1 MEKTTMQ
8 NWDLESLY
16 AGGSQSTKLKNLI
29 AELKALLEKIS
40 NDLSAFQK
48 NKEEVD
54 THAFLKIIN
63 QFQFARSGW
72 DELDDFVICVYS
84 QDVTDSDAVVLLDES
99 AVIKAKL
106 DSVQIDLDEALAN
119 FSEAHWNG
127 FMELEEVE
135 PYSFYLAERRKTVK
149 DRLPVEMERLIN
161 VLSVN
166 GIKAWEQQQQQLLA
180 KLKIP
185 IGSDGEEQGVS
196 IGQAMNEAMYA
207 EDRSHRQK
215 AARAIAETCADHAED
230 FAVALNRIS
239 GFRLDV
245 YEQRGWHNV
254 LKEAVEQNRIQE
266 ESIQALMKSIDDNKN
281 LYRAYFQRKVALTR
295 LDEVS
300 WFDLETPTFASEK
313 KIDYAAAKDI
323 IIKQFH
329 QFSEKLGQFAERAF
343 EEGWIETEN
352 RPDKAG
358 GGFCASMPL
367 SNESRIFMT
376 YRENYQDV
384 VTLAHEFGHAYH
396 NYILQEE
403 PAFAQQK
410 GTSVAESASTFLE
423 NLVLDAAIEH
433 TEDEKEKLA
442 LLEVKIK
449 DGLKYVVS
457 VPNMF
462 RFEQEF
468 YARRKNGQLTAEEIN
483 NLIKE
488 VESDFY
494 GGIIEGSAPYKWMY
508 ISHFYSADKPF
519 FNIPYT
525 IGYLF
530 SNGIYSL
537 AKEATGDFQEKYD
550 ELLRNSGRMTVE
562 QLAHTYLDAD
572 VTKPEFWNA
581 SQQAL
586 KDAIEE
592 YLTLTESYVNKGN

>member
-1 MEKTTMQ
+1 MEQTTNQ
-8 NWDLESLY
+8 NWNLNTLY
-16 AGGSQSTKLKNLI
+16 AGGSQSIELKNLI
-29 AELKALLEKIS
+29 TELKELLDKIS
-40 NDLSAFQK
+40 GSLNDQ
-48 NKEEVD
+48 EENID
-54 THAFLKIIN
+54 TQAFLKLID
-63 QFQFARSGW
+63 QFQHARNAW

-106 DSVQIDLDEALAN
+106 DSVQIDLDEGLAN
-119 FSEAHWNG
+119 FPETRWNE
-127 FMELEEVE
+127 FVELEEVK
-135 PYSFYLAERRKTVK
+135 PYSFYLEERRKTVK

-166 GIKAWEQQQQQLLA
+166 GIKAWEQQQQQQQLLA

-185 IGSDGEEQGVS
+185 IGPDGEEQGVS
-196 IGQAMNEAMYA
+196 IGQAMNRAMYA
-207 EDRSHRQK
+207 EDRSHRKK
-215 AARAIAETCADHAED
+215 AAGAIAETCEAHAED
-230 FAVALNRIS
+230 FATALNRIA

-245 YEQRGWHNV
+245 YEQRGWNNV

-266 ESIQALMKSIDDNKN
+266 ESIQALMKSIDGNKD
-281 LYRAYFQRKVALTR
+281 LYRAYFQRKVALTGM
-295 LDEVS
+295 DEVS

-367 SNESRIFMT
+367 SKESRIFMT

-396 NYILQEE
+396 NCILQEE

-423 NLVLDAAIEH
+423 NLVLDAAIER
-433 TEDEKEKLA
+433 TEDENEKLA

-468 YARRKNGQLTAEEIN
+468 YARRKHGQLTVEEVN
-483 NLIKE
+483 DLIKE

-494 GGIIEGSAPYKWMY
+494 SGIIEGSAPYKWMY

-519 FNIPYT
+519 YNIPYT

-562 QLAHTYLDAD
+562 QLAQNYLDAD

-586 KDAIEE
+586 KEAIEE
-592 YLTLTESYVNKGN
+592 YLRLTEKYIE

>member
-1 MEKTTMQ
+1 MKQTTNQ
-8 NWDLESLY
+8 NWNLDTLY
-16 AGGSQSTKLKNLI
+16 AGGSQSTELKNLI
-29 AELKALLEKIS
+29 TELKELLEKIS
-40 NDLSAFQK
+40 GSLNGLQK
-48 NKEEVD
+48 NMD
-54 THAFLKIIN
+54 IPSFLELLN
-63 QFQFARSGW
+63 QFQYARSGW

-84 QDVTDSDAVVLLDES
+84 QDVTDSEAVVLLDES

-119 FSEAHWNG
+119 LPEDRWNELIG
-127 FMELEEVE
+127 LEEVQ
-135 PYSFYLAERRKTVK
+135 PYSFYLEERRKTVK

-185 IGSDGEEQGVS
+185 IGADGKEQGVS
-196 IGQAMNEAMYA
+196 IGQAMNEAMHA
-207 EDRSHRQK
+207 EDRSLRQK
-215 AARAIAETCADHAED
+215 AAEAIAETCEAHAED
-230 FAVALNRIS
+230 FATALNRIA

-245 YEQRGWHNV
+245 YEQRGWNNV

-266 ESIQALMKSIDDNKN
+266 ESVQALVASIDENKS
-281 LYRAYFQRKVALTR
+281 LYRAYFQRKVELIG

-300 WFDLETPTFASEK
+300 WFDLETPTFASEEK
-313 KIDYAAAKDI
+313 VTYSAAKDI
-323 IIKQFH
+323 IIKQFG
-329 QFSEKLGQFAERAF
+329 QFSQKLGDFAENAF
-343 EEGWIETEN
+343 DSDWIETEN

-367 SNESRIFMT
+367 QKESRIFMT

-396 NYILQEE
+396 NYILHEE
-403 PAFAQQK
+403 AVLAQQK

-423 NLVLDAAIEH
+423 NLVLDAAIEQ
-433 TEDEKEKLA
+433 TTDEKEKLA

-468 YARRKNGQLTAEEIN
+468 YARRKHGQLTVDEIN
-483 NLIKE
+483 DLIKE

-508 ISHFYSADKPF
+508 ISHFYSSTIPF
-519 FNIPYT
+519 YNIPYT

-530 SNGIYSL
+530 SNGIYNL
-537 AKEATGDFQEKYD
+537 AKQSTGDFQEKYD
-550 ELLRNSGRMTVE
+550 DLLRNSGRMTVE
-562 QLAHTYLDAD
+562 QLAQNYLDAD
-572 VTKPEFWNA
+572 VTKSEFWNA

-592 YLTLTESYVNKGN
+592 YLLLTEKYVQKG

>member
-1 MEKTTMQ
+1 MEQTTYQ
-8 NWDLESLY
+8 NWNLDTLY
-16 AGGSQSTKLKNLI
+16 AGGSQSIELKNLI
-29 AELKALLEKIS
+29 TELKDLLDNIS
-40 NDLSAFQK
+40 GSLNDQ
-48 NKEEVD
+48 EENID
-54 THAFLKIIN
+54 TQAFLKLIN
-63 QFQFARSGW
+63 QFQHARNAW

-84 QDVTDSDAVVLLDES
+84 QDVTDNDAVVLLDES

-119 FSEAHWNG
+119 FPETRWNE
-127 FMELEEVE
+127 FIELEEVK
-135 PYSFYLAERRKTVK
+135 PYSFYLEERRKTVK

-185 IGSDGEEQGVS
+185 IGSNGEEQGVS
-196 IGQAMNEAMYA
+196 IGQAMNRAMYA

-215 AARAIAETCADHAED
+215 AAGAIAETCAVNAED
-230 FAVALNRIS
+230 FATALNRIS

-245 YEQRGWHNV
+245 YEQRCWDNV

-266 ESIQALMKSIDDNKN
+266 ESIQALMESIDGNKD
-281 LYRAYFQRKVALTR
+281 LYRAYFQRKVALTG
-295 LDEVS
+295 LDEIS

-367 SNESRIFMT
+367 SKESRIFMT

-468 YARRKNGQLTAEEIN
+468 YARRKHGQLTVKEIN
-483 NLIKE
+483 NLIKD

-519 FNIPYT
+519 YNIPYT

-562 QLAHTYLDAD
+562 QLAQNYLDAD

-586 KDAIEE
+586 KEAIEE
-592 YLTLTESYVNKGN
+592 YLRLTEKYIE

>member
-1 MEKTTMQ
+1 MEQTTNQ
-8 NWDLESLY
+8 NWNLDTLY
-16 AGGSQSTKLKNLI
+16 AGGSQSAELKNLI
-29 AELKALLEKIS
+29 AKIKRVLEELSEGLKAYQENDQAADNQSFLELL
-40 NDLSAFQK
+40 
-48 NKEEVD
+48 
-54 THAFLKIIN
+54 N
-63 QFQFARSGW
+63 QFQYARSGW
-72 DELDDFVICVYS
+72 DELDDFVICLYS
-84 QDVTDSDAVVLLDES
+84 QDVKDSEAVVLLDES

-119 FSEAHWNG
+119 FSEDRWQEL
-127 FMELEEVE
+127 MEHKEVQA
-135 PYSFYLAERRKTVK
+135 YSFYLEERRNTVK
-149 DRLPVEMERLIN
+149 GRLPVEMERLIN

-180 KLKIP
+180 KMKVP
-185 IGSDGEEQGVS
+185 IGSGEEEQEVS
-196 IGQAMNEAMYA
+196 IEQAMNEAMYA
-207 EDRSHRQK
+207 EDRSLRQQ
-215 AARAIAETCADHAED
+215 AAEAIAETCAAHAED
-230 FAVALNRIS
+230 FATALNRIS

-266 ESIQALMKSIDDNKN
+266 ESIQALVKSIDDNKD
-281 LYRAYFQRKVALTR
+281 LYRAYLQRKVALTG

-300 WFDLETPTFASEK
+300 WFDLETPTFASEE
-313 KIDYAAAKDI
+313 KIDYEAAKDI

-376 YRENYQDV
+376 YRENYQDI

-396 NYILQEE
+396 NFILHEE

-433 TEDEKEKLA
+433 TTNEKEKLA
-442 LLEVKIK
+442 LLEVKIR
-449 DGLKYVVS
+449 DGLKYVIS

-468 YARRKNGQLTAEEIN
+468 YARRKNGQLTVEEIN
-483 NLIKE
+483 DLIKE

-562 QLAHTYLDAD
+562 QLAQNYLDAD
-572 VTKPEFWNA
+572 VTQTDFWNA

-586 KDAIEE
+586 KEAIEE
-592 YLTLTESYVNKGN
+592 YLRLTEKYVE

>member
-1 MEKTTMQ
+1 MKQTTNQ
-8 NWDLESLY
+8 NWNLDSLY
-16 AGGSQSTKLKNLI
+16 DGGSQSIELKKLI
-29 AELKALLEKIS
+29 AELKEMLEKIS
-40 NDLSAFQK
+40 GSLSGQHK
-48 NKEEVD
+48 NID
-54 THAFLKIIN
+54 TQFFLELLN
-63 QFQFARSGW
+63 QFQFAKSGW

-84 QDVTDSDAVVLLDES
+84 QDVKDSEAVALLDES
-99 AVIKAKL
+99 AVIKSKL
-106 DSVQIDLDEALAN
+106 DSVQLDFDQTLADFPEDQWN
-119 FSEAHWNG
+119 ELIRSEK
-127 FMELEEVE
+127 VE
-135 PYSFYLAERRKTVK
+135 RYSFYLKERRKSVK

-185 IGSDGEEQGVS
+185 IGSEGEEREVS

-207 EDRSHRQK
+207 ENRAFREQ
-215 AARAIAETCADHAED
+215 AAEAIATTCETFAEN
-230 FAVALNRIS
+230 FAAAFNRIA

-266 ESIQALMKSIDDNKN
+266 ETIQALVASIDENKS
-281 LYRAYFQRKVALTR
+281 LYRAYFQRKVELTE
-295 LDEVS
+295 LDQVS
-300 WFDLETPTFASEK
+300 WFDLETPTFASEE
-313 KIDYAAAKDI
+313 KISYSAAKDI
-323 IIKQFH
+323 IIEQFG
-329 QFSEKLGQFAERAF
+329 QFSKKLGKFAEHAF
-343 EEGWIETEN
+343 EADWIETEN

-367 SNESRIFMT
+367 QKESRIFMT
-376 YRENYQDV
+376 YRENYQDI
-384 VTLAHEFGHAYH
+384 VTLAHELGHAYH
-396 NYILQEE
+396 NYTLHEE

-410 GTSVAESASTFLE
+410 GTSVAESASTFME
-423 NLVLDAAIEH
+423 NLVLDAAIEQ
-433 TEDEKEKLA
+433 TTDENEKLA

-468 YARRKNGQLTAEEIN
+468 YNQRKNGPLTVTEIN
-483 NLIKE
+483 QLIKE

-508 ISHFYSADKPF
+508 ISHFYSAEIPF
-519 FNIPYT
+519 YNIPYT
-525 IGYLF
+525 VGYLF

-537 AKEATGDFQEKYD
+537 AKKATSEFQEKYD

-572 VTKPEFWNA
+572 ITKSEFWTA
-581 SQQAL
+581 SQQTL
-586 KDAIEE
+586 KDAIAE
-592 YLTLTESYVNKGN
+592 YLRLTEKYVQKPSEF